1 MNTRRDF
8 LRDSMLLGAAT
19 AIAGCAAER
28 FGSTGA
34 GGPMFGYADKPMD
47 RIRVGFVGVGKRGY
61 AAYRRCAWLIPYL
74 DATAVCDVDDWKC
87 DRCEQFAIDH
97 GLNPPKKYVGPEAYK
112 ALCGDSDVDVV
123 YNIAS
128 REVHLPVNLC
138 GMRAGKHVM
147 TEVPGAMTVDGCW
160 ETVETA
166 AIVGVLGGILTALVG
181 LILSVPML
189 RVMSTPENVLPL
201 AAVYL
206 RIYFL
211 GIPFLATYNFLSAVL
226 RSVGDTRRP
235 LLYMAVAGV
244 VNVLLNLLLVVVF
257 HLGVV
262 GVAVATVA
270 SELLSCIL
278 TVRCL
283 LLSEGAYR
291 LPRGKLHFS
300 RTVFLQMLHIGLP
313 AGIQGSLFS
322 ISNVIIQSSINSF
335 GASVVAGNAAAASLE
350 GFGYCCQD
358 SVCQATVAAASQCMG
373 ARKYERVRSVTVV
386 CNILAVFASMVPY
399 GVILLFRHPLLHA
412 YTAEADAVEAGVVR
426 LFYLGSLYFTAGF
439 MGVMTGVLRGYGYSI
454 LPTSITLVG
463 VCGFRL
469 VWIFTVFARFH
480 DLRLL
485 YSCYPISWTLTAIGL
500 FIAYFA
506 LRKKAVALNEARYRA
521 EQAAE

>member
-1 MNTRRDF
+1 MNLLVIEVLTVKRSHEIDF
-8 LRDSMLLGAAT
+8 SEGRLL
-19 AIAGCAAER
+19 
-28 FGSTGA
+28 
-34 GGPMFGYADKPMD
+34 
-47 RIRVGFVGVGKRGY
+47 
-61 AAYRRCAWLIPYL
+61 
-74 DATAVCDVDDWKC
+74 
-87 DRCEQFAIDH
+87 
-97 GLNPPKKYVGPEAYK
+97 PK
-112 ALCGDSDVDVV
+112 LFSF
-123 YNIAS
+123 S
-128 REVHLPVNLC
+128 LPVMLSGILQLAFNAADLIVV
-138 GMRAGKHVM
+138 GRFEG
-147 TEVPGAMTVDGCW
+147 EVALAAVGSNGALVSLVVNVFMGLGSGVSVLAARYFGAKDDRRMG

-189 RVMSTPENVLPL
+189 RIMSTPENVLPL

-283 LLSEGAYR
+283 LRSEGAYR

-300 RTVFLQMLHIGLP
+300 RAVFLQMLHIGLP

-322 ISNVIIQSSINSF
+322 ISNVIIQSSVNSF
-335 GASVVAGNAAAASLE
+335 GAAVVAGNAAAASLE

-373 ARKYERVRSVTVV
+373 ARQYDRVRSVTTV
-386 CNILAVFASMVPY
+386 CNILSVFASMVPY
-399 GVILLFRHPLLHA
+399 GVILLFRYPLLHA
-412 YTAEADAVEAGVVR
+412 YTAEPAAVEAGVVR
-426 LFYLGSLYFTAGF
+426 LFYLGALYFTAGF

-469 VWIFTVFARFH
+469 VWIFTVFARYH

-506 LRKKAVALNEARYRA
+506 LRKKAVELNEARYRA
-521 EQAAE
+521 EHTAV

>member
-1 MNTRRDF
+1 MNLLVIEVPTVKRAHEIDF
-8 LRDSMLLGAAT
+8 SEGRLLPKL
-19 AIAGCAAER
+19 C
-28 FGSTGA
+28 S
-34 GGPMFGYADKPMD
+34 
-47 RIRVGFVGVGKRGY
+47 
-61 AAYRRCAWLIPYL
+61 
-74 DATAVCDVDDWKC
+74 
-87 DRCEQFAIDH
+87 FA
-97 GLNPPKKYVGPEAYK
+97 
-112 ALCGDSDVDVV
+112 
-123 YNIAS
+123 
-128 REVHLPVNLC
+128 LPVMLSGILQLAFNAADLIVV
-138 GMRAGKHVM
+138 GRFEG
-147 TEVPGAMTVDGCW
+147 EVALAAVGSNGALVSLVVNVFMGLGSGVSVLAARYFGAKDDRRMG

-211 GIPFLATYNFLSAVL
+211 GIPSLATYNFLSAVL

-300 RTVFLQMLHIGLP
+300 WAVFLQMLHIGLP

-426 LFYLGSLYFTAGF
+426 LFYLGALYFTAGF

>member
-1 MNTRRDF
+1 MNLLVIEVPTVKRAHEIDF
-8 LRDSMLLGAAT
+8 SEGRLLPKL
-19 AIAGCAAER
+19 C
-28 FGSTGA
+28 S
-34 GGPMFGYADKPMD
+34 
-47 RIRVGFVGVGKRGY
+47 
-61 AAYRRCAWLIPYL
+61 
-74 DATAVCDVDDWKC
+74 
-87 DRCEQFAIDH
+87 FA
-97 GLNPPKKYVGPEAYK
+97 
-112 ALCGDSDVDVV
+112 
-123 YNIAS
+123 
-128 REVHLPVNLC
+128 LPVMLSGILQLAFNAADLIVV
-138 GMRAGKHVM
+138 GRFEG
-147 TEVPGAMTVDGCW
+147 EVALAAVGSNGALVSLVVNVFMGLGSGVSVLAARYFGAKDDRRMG

-300 RTVFLQMLHIGLP
+300 RAVFLQMLHIGLP

-386 CNILAVFASMVPY
+386 CNILAVFVSMVPY
-399 GVILLFRHPLLHA
+399 GVILLFRYPLLHA

-469 VWIFTVFARFH
+469 VWIFTVFACFH